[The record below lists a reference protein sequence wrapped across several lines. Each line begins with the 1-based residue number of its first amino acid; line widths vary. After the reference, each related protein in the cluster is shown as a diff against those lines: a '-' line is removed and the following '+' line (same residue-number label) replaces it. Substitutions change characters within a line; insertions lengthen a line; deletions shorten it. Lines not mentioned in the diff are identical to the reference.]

1 MPLLSKPSAAAFTSL
16 FYITTGALL
25 DVWTGIWYVY
35 LQRHPPQYDGTWYW
49 CYGFMLTGLT
59 LMAIGFG
66 LGRIG
71 RSARHAELPP
81 SEVTP
86 AEANAELNAAAR
98 APIVAPVNP
107 AAQAIGQVAP
117 NPTAGFVPANGQPA
131 GVAAAPAVAQ
141 PAAPARHA

>member
-35 LQRHPPQYDGTWYW
+35 LQRHPPQYDATWYW
-49 CYGFMLTGLT
+49 CYGLMLTGLT
-59 LMAIGFG
+59 LMVIGFG

-71 RSARHAELPP
+71 RSARHAEMPP
-81 SEVTP
+81 PEITP
-86 AEANAELNAAAR
+86 AEANAEQDAAAR

-107 AAQAIGQVAP
+107 AMPAVGQVAP
-117 NPTAGFVPANGQPA
+117 NPAAGATPANGQVVGTPS
-131 GVAAAPAVAQ
+131 APAVAQ
-141 PAAPARHA
+141 PAAFAHRT